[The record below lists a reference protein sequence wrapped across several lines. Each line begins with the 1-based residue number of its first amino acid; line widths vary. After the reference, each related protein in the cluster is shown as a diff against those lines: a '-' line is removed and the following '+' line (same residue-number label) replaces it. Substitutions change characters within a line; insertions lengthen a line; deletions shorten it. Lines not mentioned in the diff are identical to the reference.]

1 MGETDK
7 FKERVYKILY
17 EKYKGIIDN
26 LIHESSSIQNKCSD
40 TGDLLEEDRP
50 EYITRKVKAFENLS
64 KLEEWSKNGII
75 SRTDIEIIKTLEY
88 CLGKKYKL
96 SEKTR

>member
-1 MGETDK
+1 MEEIDK
-7 FKERVYKILY
+7 FKEKAYEILY
-17 EKYKGIIDN
+17 EKYKGIVDH
-26 LIHESSSIQNKCSD
+26 LIHESFNMQNKCSR

-64 KLEEWSKNGII
+64 KLEEWSKNGIV
-75 SRTDIEIIKTLEY
+75 SGTDIEIIKTLEY

-96 SEKTR
+96 SKKTN

>member
-1 MGETDK
+1 MGEIDK
-7 FKERVYKILY
+7 FKERAYKILY
-17 EKYKGIIDN
+17 EKYKGIIDH
-26 LIHESSSIQNKCSD
+26 LIHESSSIQNKCSK

-50 EYITRKVKAFENLS
+50 EYITRKVEAFENLS

-75 SRTDIEIIKTLEY
+75 SGTDIEIIKTLEY